1 MKPLV
6 SILIPSYNAQEWM
19 AETIES
25 ALAQTWPA
33 KEILVVDDGSKDQSV
48 AIAKRY
54 EDKNVKV
61 VVQENQGAAA
71 ARNTAY
77 AHAQGDYI
85 QWLDA
90 DDVLDPQKVEHHV
103 RRIQNGAGPRT
114 LLSGAWGHFI
124 YRKSKAR
131 FVPTPLWNDLS
142 PVEWL
147 VRKMGQNL
155 HMQTDN
161 WLVSRE
167 LTEAAG
173 PWDIRLFRDNDGEYF
188 SRVILSSDGVQF
200 VPEAKSY
207 YRNAGFKSIS
217 YIGGSNK
224 KLESLLI
231 SMKLHIKYLRSLEDS
246 ERTRAA
252 CVFYVRTWM
261 PEVYLHRPDLAQ
273 QLKDWSV
280 ELGGQAENPRLPRK
294 YRWLEPVMGWHA
306 GRRTELALQRV
317 NATAKILWDKMMQ
330 KRETR
335 RAAGPHQRQP
345 DPQSLGGS
353 H

>member
-6 SILIPSYNAQEWM
+6 SILIPAYNAHEWI

-33 KEILVVDDGSKDQSV
+33 KEIIVVDDGSTDQTV
-48 AIAKRY
+48 EIAKRY
-54 EDKNVKV
+54 ADKHVQV
-61 VVQENQGAAA
+61 VTQANQGAAV

-90 DDVLDPQKVEHHV
+90 DDVLDPHKVEHQV
-103 RRIQNGAGPRT
+103 RRIQKGLSPRT
-114 LLSGAWGHFI
+114 LLSGAWGHYI
-124 YRKSKAR
+124 YRQSKAR
-131 FVPTPLWNDLS
+131 FVETPLWESLT

-147 VRKMGQNL
+147 IRKMGQNL

-161 WLVSRE
+161 WLVGRE
-167 LTEAAG
+167 LTDAAG
-173 PWDIRLFRDNDGEYF
+173 PWDCRLWRDNDGEYF
-188 SRVILSSDGVQF
+188 CRVILACDRIEF

-224 KLESLLI
+224 KLESLLL
-231 SMKLHIKYLRSLEDS
+231 SMKLHIQYLRSLEDS

-252 CVFYVRTWM
+252 CVFYIGVW
-261 PEVYLHRPDLAQ
+261 LHEFYPFRPDIAEELKQMAAQ
-273 QLKDWSV
+273 
-280 ELGGQAENPRLPRK
+280 LGGVARDPKLSWK
-294 YRWLEPVMGWHA
+294 YNWLVDLFGWKA
-306 GRRTELALQRV
+306 GRRAQMMLPRLKGTLVIA
-317 NATAKILWDKMMQ
+317 WDKIMNEL
-330 KRETR
+330 ETGAR
-335 RAAGPHQRQP
+335 QPTAAGKN
-345 DPQSLGGS
+345 
-353 H
+353 